1 MTAEPDIDIP
11 EKRQKMEEDEDLKM
25 KEQNQQM
32 MVQFTSESG
41 IS

>member
-1 MTAEPDIDIP
+1 MTAETDIEIP

-25 KEQNQQM
+25 KELNQQM